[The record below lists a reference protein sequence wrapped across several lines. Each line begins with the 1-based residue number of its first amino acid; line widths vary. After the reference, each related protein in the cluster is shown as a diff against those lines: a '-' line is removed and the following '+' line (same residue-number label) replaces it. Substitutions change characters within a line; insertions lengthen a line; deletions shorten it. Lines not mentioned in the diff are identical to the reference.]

1 MMTGLKDKV
10 QRLTGERVSIGIDLT
25 DEYVQIS
32 YFDNE
37 GGISTLREG
46 ESLLIPAV
54 LSKRLG
60 EDIWF
65 CGADAL
71 NEADNAV
78 LIDSILS
85 KAKKG
90 DEVEADGMSY
100 DPVDLLALLIKKCL
114 SKLDGVCP
122 LEKVGTV
129 AFTVEEPDNA
139 TVSVLDAA
147 IGIVRIKREQVAI
160 LSHAE
165 SAYHYMLSEPKALR
179 FSDVVI
185 FDLQNK
191 GLKTIYLRQN
201 MRTVPIVVLSEE
213 RMHSTFKKDD
223 SRFKDIFEAI
233 AGDNAIS
240 AIYLLGEGFNGEWF
254 PETLKVMCRGRRAFL
269 GTNLFSKGACIAAA
283 EKSGARE
290 ADREHVFLGPDKIRA
305 NIGLN
310 VIREGADSYMA
321 LLDAGK
327 SWYESAKECDIML
340 PEDRTLELLVTP
352 INGNSARTVRIE
364 LKDLPLR
371 PARASR
377 VHLEIHMVSEE
388 RVKLRI
394 SDLGFGE
401 LFRSSGCVT
410 EAEFSVL

>member
-90 DEVEADGMSY
+90 DEVEADGMAY

-114 SKLDGVCP
+114 SKLDSVCP

-147 IGIVRIKREQVAI
+147 IGIVRIKREQVA
-160 LSHAE
+160 
-165 SAYHYMLSEPKALR
+165 M
-179 FSDVVI
+179 
-185 FDLQNK
+185 
-191 GLKTIYLRQN
+191 
-201 MRTVPIVVLSEE
+201 
-213 RMHSTFKKDD
+213 
-223 SRFKDIFEAI
+223 
-233 AGDNAIS
+233 
-240 AIYLLGEGFNGEWF
+240 
-254 PETLKVMCRGRRAFL
+254 RRAHIIICFRNRRLCAFRMWLFL
-269 GTNLFSKGACIAAA
+269 TF
-283 EKSGARE
+283 RT
-290 ADREHVFLGPDKIRA
+290 RA
-305 NIGLN
+305 
-310 VIREGADSYMA
+310 
-321 LLDAGK
+321 
-327 SWYESAKECDIML
+327 
-340 PEDRTLELLVTP
+340 
-352 INGNSARTVRIE
+352 
-364 LKDLPLR
+364 
-371 PARASR
+371 
-377 VHLEIHMVSEE
+377 
-388 RVKLRI
+388 
-394 SDLGFGE
+394 
-401 LFRSSGCVT
+401 
-410 EAEFSVL
+410 